1 MRPPAGVMTPP
12 AARLEVPFLCQWDL
26 VPGELPPDLR
36 GLPWPRAGCAI
47 ACATMI
53 LNHHGQPA
61 TMGEVLTEALAAGA
75 FDPRRFWLHAQL
87 VGMLRGRGVAACRR
101 NWFLLDGREAQY
113 LAGRPLDDDAR
124 AELAWV
130 RRQMVD
136 EALGTIGASLAA
148 GAPVVASVRSPS
160 GVAGGPGHQVLL
172 VGRDGDALLRHDP
185 ARRDGAFLPLGLE
198 AFLAAWKGTA
208 ILVEPPEGRGA

>member
-1 MRPPAGVMTPP
+1 MRPSPVMTSPV
-12 AARLEVPFLCQWDL
+12 ARLEVPFLCQWDL
-26 VPGELPPDLR
+26 VPGTLPPNLR
-36 GLPWPRAGCAI
+36 SLPWPRAGCAI
-47 ACATMI
+47 ACAAMV
-53 LNHHGQPA
+53 LNYHGQPA

-87 VGMLRGRGVAACRR
+87 VGMLRGRGVPACRR

-136 EALGTIGASLAA
+136 EALGTIGACLTA
-148 GAPVVASVRSPS
+148 GALVVASVRSPS
-160 GVAGGPGHQVLL
+160 GVTGGPGHQVLL
-172 VGRDGDALLRHDP
+172 VGQNGDALLHHDP
-185 ARRDGAFLPLGLE
+185 ARRDGAFLPLRLE
-198 AFLAAWKGTA
+198 AFLAAWRGTA
-208 ILVEPPEGRGA
+208 ILVGPLQGRGA